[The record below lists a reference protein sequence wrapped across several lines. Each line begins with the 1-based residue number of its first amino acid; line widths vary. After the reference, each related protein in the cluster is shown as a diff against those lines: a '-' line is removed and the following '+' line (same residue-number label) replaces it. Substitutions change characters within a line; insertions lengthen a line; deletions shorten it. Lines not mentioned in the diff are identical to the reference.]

1 MSKFQ
6 CISIDGAEKLLKESD
21 CLVLDYRDVNA
32 YRAGHVENALH
43 VHEDLMKNL
52 VKKGDKEQNVIVYC
66 YHGHS
71 SQHVAEMLSGFGF
84 KHVFS
89 VDGGFEAWKSRLGH

>member
-1 MSKFQ
+1 MSTFKR
-6 CISIDGAEKLLKESD
+6 ISVDTAINLLQEQD

-43 VHEDLMKNL
+43 VHEELMKSL
-52 VKKGDKEQNVIVYC
+52 VNKGDKNQPVVIYC

-71 SQHVAEMLSGFGF
+71 SQHVAEMLANFGF
-84 KHVFS
+84 KDVYS
-89 VDGGFEAWKSRLGH
+89 VDGGFEAWRLKIN